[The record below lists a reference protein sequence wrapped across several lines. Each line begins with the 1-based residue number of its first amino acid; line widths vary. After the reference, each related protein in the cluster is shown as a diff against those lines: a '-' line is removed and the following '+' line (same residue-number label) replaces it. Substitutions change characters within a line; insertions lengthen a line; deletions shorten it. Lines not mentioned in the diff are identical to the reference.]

1 VGSAL
6 SSTGDLEKSELL
18 LKQAIE
24 NTENN
29 SVKAL
34 AHFNLFQVY
43 LRRESYESALTE
55 LQTAIELDSEQYA
68 LHDIN
73 KGYYPIERLLGA
85 GGMGCVLLCKN
96 KNRLIKQERVVVKC
110 FWETLKGDITEVFKE
125 PFHMSDIAGDFVPK
139 PLDYGYA
146 NNVSKERAYFVTEY
160 IEDAIDGEAWL
171 EKNGPMDLETTLEA
185 GLQIAKGLQLAHD
198 NGIYHLDL
206 KPANLLLKQTESGIE
221 VKIIDFGLSQVATSL
236 SELGKQK
243 SKAGL
248 SVFGQ
253 AVLGGTLDYAPPE
266 QQSFA
271 RHCEPDAKNDVF
283 AFGATM
289 YRLCTQKIPRL
300 FRERNLPNIQSLRDL
315 LCDCVEDERENRPDS
330 ARELVNQ
337 LEEIVDK
344 REAEK
349 QLALR
354 QKAEEEQKRQSEIA
368 KQKAEEERKRQAEI
382 AKAEQ
387 EQKRQAEIAKQ
398 KAEQEQKKTE
408 DENAWQKAC
417 QQNTKAAYKAYLDGN
432 TLKKYADEAKQR
444 LQAIIEQEELAKRR
458 KAEEQQKK
466 TEDENAW
473 QKACQQNTKAAYQAY
488 LDGNTLKKYAD
499 EAKQRLQAI
508 IEKDEIAKKRQA
520 EDENAWQTACKQNTK
535 SAYQAYLNGN
545 TLKKYADEAKQ
556 RLQAI
561 IEKEEIAKRQAE
573 DENAWQ
579 KARQQN
585 TKAAYQAYLDGNTL
599 KKYADEAKQWLQ
611 AIIEKEEIAKHQA
624 EDENAWQK
632 ARQQNTKAAYQAY
645 LDGNTLKKYAD
656 EAKQR
661 LQAIIEQE
669 ELAKRRKEEQ
679 KHQSEIAKQKAE
691 QEQKKRSYRY
701 TDNGDGTATDN
712 RTGLIWLKN
721 ANCFGKQNWK
731 TAMQRVA
738 KLADGQCGL
747 SDGSKAGDWRL
758 PTKEEWEAMVDK
770 RYIMPA
776 LSNTYAFF
784 GVQANNY
791 WSSSTYARN
800 MSIAWYVILNNGIVS
815 GYYKNFTS
823 YVWPVRGGH

>member
-354 QKAEEEQKRQSEIA
+354 QKAEEEQKRQS
-368 KQKAEEERKRQAEI
+368 
-382 AKAEQ
+382 
-387 EQKRQAEIAKQ
+387 EIAKQ